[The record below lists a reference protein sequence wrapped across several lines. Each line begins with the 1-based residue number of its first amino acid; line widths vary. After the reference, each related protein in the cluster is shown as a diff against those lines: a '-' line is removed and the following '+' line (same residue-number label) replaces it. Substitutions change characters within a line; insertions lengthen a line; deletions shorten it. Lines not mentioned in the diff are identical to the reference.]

1 MTFCHSNFPNCWKV
15 QKSIEK
21 VRLGEIN
28 EWGPK
33 YNCNS
38 EAEFMTKLK
47 KYVIMDRDIQVL
59 DMHINTAINKAMN
72 GSDPEIVITLD
83 DNKLNLD
90 TY

>member
-1 MTFCHSNFPNCWKV
+1 
-15 QKSIEK
+15 
-21 VRLGEIN
+21 
-28 EWGPK
+28 
-33 YNCNS
+33 
-38 EAEFMTKLK
+38 
-47 KYVIMDRDIQVL
+47 MDRDIQVL